1 MADEQQQLFSKLA
14 EPSNINLFSVTSNK
28 TKQNVDIAN
37 GTTELY
43 YYESILQ
50 QTIKVTCVYT
60 DTGNSV
66 ENNGKYM
73 SVIEGLPLVGQ
84 EKMKLVMTDNL
95 DNKLDLALYVN
106 KISPLN
112 QDSRRSLISLD
123 LVSKEYILNEQIRVK
138 TRFNGKISDHIKYIL
153 TDNNCLNTK
162 KNIDIEETLN
172 NYNFIGNNKKPIY
185 LCTWLSKRSVP
196 NTQNAKGNTAG
207 YFFFETS
214 KGFQYKSIDKL
225 FLSKPVKSL
234 IYNDS
239 PDSGGQ
245 NIPFGYGGKILE
257 YDIDNTI
264 DVVSKFEIGTYST
277 KIITFD
283 PFNCYYKVEYPR
295 AELTKENLKLAGKEL
310 PVLNDEFPNKHTRTS
325 YMLID
330 TGTLPTGNTKEQI
343 SKSQEQNFDPNG
355 ILNQAAMRYNQL
367 FTIKVRITIPGDFS
381 LHAGD
386 LIFVDNPELSSNT
399 DKSKSEQFGG
409 IYMISHL
416 CHMISTTGTFTKLIL
431 VRDSYGKTGNPTV

>member
-1 MADEQQQLFSKLA
+1 MADEQKQLFSKLA

-28 TKQNVDIAN
+28 TKKNVDIAN

-50 QTIKVTCVYT
+50 QAIKVSCVYA

-66 ENNGKYM
+66 ENDGKYM

-84 EKMKLVMTDNL
+84 EKMQLVMTDNL
-95 DNKLDLALYVN
+95 NNKLDLSLYVN

-138 TRFNGKISDHIKYIL
+138 NRFNGKISDHIRYIL
-153 TDNNCLNTK
+153 TDSNCLNTK

-185 LCTWLSKRSVP
+185 LCNWLSRRSVP

-207 YFFFETS
+207 YLFFETS
-214 KGFQYKSIDKL
+214 NGFQYKSIDKL

-367 FTIKVRITIPGDFS
+367 FTIKVRITVPGDFS

-399 DKSKSEQFGG
+399 DKNKSEQFGG
-409 IYMISHL
+409 IYMIAHL
-416 CHMISTTGTFTKLIL
+416 CHMVSSTGTFTKLIL
-431 VRDSYGKTGNPTV
+431 VRDSYGKTGNPTA

>member
-28 TKQNVDIAN
+28 TKKNVDIAN

-172 NYNFIGNNKKPIY
+172 SFAVSSQVVKTNKPKVG
-185 LCTWLSKRSVP
+185 S
-196 NTQNAKGNTAG
+196 QAK
-207 YFFFETS
+207 
-214 KGFQYKSIDKL
+214 
-225 FLSKPVKSL
+225 
-234 IYNDS
+234 
-239 PDSGGQ
+239 
-245 NIPFGYGGKILE
+245 
-257 YDIDNTI
+257 
-264 DVVSKFEIGTYST
+264 
-277 KIITFD
+277 
-283 PFNCYYKVEYPR
+283 
-295 AELTKENLKLAGKEL
+295 
-310 PVLNDEFPNKHTRTS
+310 
-325 YMLID
+325 
-330 TGTLPTGNTKEQI
+330 
-343 SKSQEQNFDPNG
+343 
-355 ILNQAAMRYNQL
+355 
-367 FTIKVRITIPGDFS
+367 
-381 LHAGD
+381 
-386 LIFVDNPELSSNT
+386 
-399 DKSKSEQFGG
+399 
-409 IYMISHL
+409 
-416 CHMISTTGTFTKLIL
+416 
-431 VRDSYGKTGNPTV
+431 